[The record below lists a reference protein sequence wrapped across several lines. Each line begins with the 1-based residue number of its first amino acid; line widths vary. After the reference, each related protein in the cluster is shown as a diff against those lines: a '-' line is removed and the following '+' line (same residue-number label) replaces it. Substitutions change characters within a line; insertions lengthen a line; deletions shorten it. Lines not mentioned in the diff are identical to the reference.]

1 MTTLPAHEILG
12 FVAGALGLCAFVPQV
27 VKVWRQ
33 RSTRDI
39 SLLTFSL
46 LTVATALWIVYAFL
60 ASALSL
66 LVANALT
73 LVLVAAILVAKI
85 RFG

>member
-1 MTTLPAHEILG
+1 MNQIPAHEILG
-12 FVAGALGLCAFVPQV
+12 FVAGALGLTAFAPQAI
-27 VKVWRQ
+27 KAWRQ

-46 LTVATALWIVYAFL
+46 LTVATVLWIIYAVM

-66 LVANALT
+66 LLANGLT
-73 LVLVAAILVAKI
+73 LVLVIAILVAKL

>member
-1 MTTLPAHEILG
+1 MTPLPAHEILG
-12 FVAGALGLCAFVPQV
+12 FVTGALGLSAFVPQV

-33 RSTRDI
+33 RSARDV
-39 SLLTFSL
+39 SRLTFGL
-46 LTVATALWIVYAFL
+46 LAVATVLWIVDAFL
-60 ASALSL
+60 ASAPSL
-66 LVANALT
+66 LVANAVT

>member
-1 MTTLPAHEILG
+1 MTSLPAHEILG
-12 FVAGALGLCAFVPQV
+12 FVAGALGLSAFVPQV
-27 VKVWRQ
+27 IKVWRQ
-33 RSTRDI
+33 RSTGDI

-46 LTVATALWIVYAFL
+46 LTVATVLWIVYAII

-66 LVANALT
+66 LLANALT
-73 LVLVAAILVAKI
+73 LVLIVAILVAKL